1 MSFLPFLPFD
11 GIIKG
16 VSVLN
21 IALYEFIA
29 FSLVF
34 GILRIILKVLSITT
48 GIFEKILTFTI
59 VLGIPSKILGM
70 IVEVIKNYVIVFFV
84 IYFLSMPNFAEF
96 SIVNDSKFKEPILKN
111 TPILSMVAKD
121 SLNVLNDFNTLSDK
135 YKNTNDSNSFN
146 LETLD
151 LFLKYKITSVKN
163 VKNLQKS
170 GKININGIERVISK
184 YEE

>member
-96 SIVNDSKFKEPILKN
+96 SIVNDSKFKD
-111 TPILSMVAKD
+111 PILSMVAKD